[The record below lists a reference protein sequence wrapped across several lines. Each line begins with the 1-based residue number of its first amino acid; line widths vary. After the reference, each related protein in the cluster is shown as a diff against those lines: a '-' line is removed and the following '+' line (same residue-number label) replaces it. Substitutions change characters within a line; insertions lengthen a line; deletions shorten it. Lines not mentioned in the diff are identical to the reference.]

1 MSWRGSEPGA
11 KAAALGHDVVMTPTT
26 HCYFDYQQTEDPQ
39 FEPSRCG
46 GFIPVEKVYSLNPVA
61 DSLSTEAQA
70 HILGV
75 QANLW
80 TEYVTNEEMAEYQAL
95 PRMSALAEVQWTQPD
110 RKDYE
115 AFRQRLTRLTQLFE
129 RYGYVYAKHL
139 WPERQMP
146 SRWQF

>member
-1 MSWRGSEPGA
+1 MY
-11 KAAALGHDVVMTPTT
+11 D
-26 HCYFDYQQTEDPQ
+26 
-39 FEPSRCG
+39 
-46 GFIPVEKVYSLNPVA
+46 LNPVA
-61 DSLSTEAQA
+61 DSLSAEAQA

-95 PRMSALAEVQWTQPD
+95 PRMSALAEVQWTQPAQ
-110 RKDYE
+110 KDYE
-115 AFRQRLTRLTQLFE
+115 AFLQRLTRLTQLFE
-129 RYGYVYAKHL
+129 RQGYTYAKHL